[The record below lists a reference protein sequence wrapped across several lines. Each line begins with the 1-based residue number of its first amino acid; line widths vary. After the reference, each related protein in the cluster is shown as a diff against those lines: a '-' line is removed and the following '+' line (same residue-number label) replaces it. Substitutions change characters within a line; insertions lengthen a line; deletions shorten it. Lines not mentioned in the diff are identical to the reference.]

1 MTEPENEETVCKE
14 SVYNRLFTS
23 LSTSIY
29 NFIYFKCGDAAQA
42 EDLVQDSFIK
52 LWENCAKVPEAKAK
66 SFLYTVCNNAFL
78 NEVAHKKVVLNY
90 VQKTESGKND
100 QSPEFIL
107 EEKEFEKKLQKAIA
121 NLTEAQRTAFLM
133 NRIDGKKY
141 REIADIL
148 NISIKAVE
156 KRMSQALE
164 SLRKEIGN
172 I

>member
-1 MTEPENEETVCKE
+1 MEKEETVCKE

-29 NFIYFKCGDAAQA
+29 NFIYFKCGNTAQA
-42 EDLVQDSFIK
+42 EDLVQEAFIK
-52 LWENCAKVPEAKAK
+52 LWENCAKVPQEKAK

-90 VQKTESGKND
+90 VQKTESGINQ
-100 QSPEFIL
+100 QSPHYIL
-107 EEKEFEKKLQKAIA
+107 EEKEFDKKLQNAIA
-121 NLTEAQRTAFLM
+121 NLTEAQRIAFLM
-133 NRIDGKKY
+133 NRIEGKKY
-141 REIADIL
+141 REIAEIL
-148 NISIKAVE
+148 DISIKAVE

-164 SLRKEIGN
+164 SLRKEIGD

>member
-1 MTEPENEETVCKE
+1 MAEPEKEENVCKE
-14 SVYNRLFTS
+14 SIYNRLFTS

-29 NFIYFKCGDAAQA
+29 NFIFFKCGNAAQA
-42 EDLVQDSFIK
+42 EDLVQEAFIK

-66 SFLYTVCNNAFL
+66 SFLYAVCNNAFL

-90 VQKTESGKND
+90 VQKTGSQINE
-100 QSPEFIL
+100 QSPQYIL
-107 EEKEFEKKLQKAIA
+107 EEKEFEKKLQNAIA
-121 NLTEAQRTAFLM
+121 NLTEAQRIAFLM

-164 SLRKEIGN
+164 ALRKEIGN